1 MKSRRRC
8 CLSCLSYL
16 AVLTLACTMFHR
28 RNTNGG
34 HWMGSGNKK
43 PDWARAATAP
53 STTFRS
59 TLSAEGFPAKP
70 FTAFRTPK

>member
-1 MKSRRRC
+1 
-8 CLSCLSYL
+8 
-16 AVLTLACTMFHR
+16 
-28 RNTNGG
+28 
-34 HWMGSGNKK
+34 MGSGNKK